1 MVALMHP
8 MTSSLPSIKKKI
20 MSSLQAGLKH
30 AVEQGEDIQ
39 GFHLQC
45 PAFEEQDVQGNLVI
59 IH

>member
-1 MVALMHP
+1 MHP